1 MSAARRSGGSG
12 WFRTSSPRP
21 PHAVVDPEPLAAA
34 TGLAGSL
41 ILTNS
46 TLLAQNVLARTSPR
60 VRSHTFA
67 TPSSEHD
74 TRLLH
79 PLATATAT
87 SAAC

>member
-1 MSAARRSGGSG
+1 MSVARRSGGFLDG
-12 WFRTSSPRP
+12 APT
-21 PHAVVDPEPLAAA
+21 A